1 MKKLALAIGLGAY
14 IVFGASSGSLAVHRV
29 ENTAG
34 AVADRDATI
43 IWSETGMN
51 VRLYSLNQMFY
62 PDLAITWDT
71 DTTFCAAGSCL
82 SR

>member
-1 MKKLALAIGLGAY
+1 MKKLALAIGFGAY
-14 IVFGASSGSLAVHRV
+14 IVFGASSGSLAAHRV

-34 AVADRDATI
+34 AVVDRDATI
-43 IWSETGMN
+43 IWSEPGMT
-51 VRLYSLNQMFY
+51 RLYSLNQMFY